1 MSFLCNSLLA
11 IMFKC
16 VEPGFSFKS
25 PPNILI
31 VGPTRCA
38 KTTFL
43 HHLLLENSRFLFSH
57 LHSKRYKKGN
67 ENSLFPHRKS
77 IARSWKDSKNLITG
91 DLGKREV
98 TTRIKRLKMTK
109 PQSRGKAK
117 GGARTAQ
124 EHIRSG
130 NTFYLTLP
138 RNDGSLK
145 CFPDNKN
152 NS

>member
-1 MSFLCNSLLA
+1 MCGTRILFQISSQYFDCGPYTLCKNHLSPSPA
-11 IMFKC
+11 FRKFKIP
-16 VEPGFSFKS
+16 VLT
-25 PPNILI
+25 PPFQNIQ
-31 VGPTRCA
+31 
-38 KTTFL
+38 
-43 HHLLLENSRFLFSH
+43 
-57 LHSKRYKKGN
+57 KGN

-77 IARSWKDSKNLITG
+77 IARSWNDSKNLVTG
-91 DLGKREV
+91 NLGKREV
-98 TTRIKRLKMTK
+98 TTRIKCLKMTK